1 MSDKLRKL
9 KDVVLKQIKQ
19 SSLVFIVGHNNP
31 DYDSIGSSLG
41 LSTLAKSLGKKT
53 YIIVD
58 DSPLDMDPGVKKILD
73 ESREEHNIIT
83 LEEVNSLVNEN
94 SLLFVTDVNKQ
105 YLIAPKNDLN
115 KFKNVFIIDHH
126 EEDEFTI
133 HNAIK
138 YIDTK
143 ASSASEIITQ
153 VLNATQTKYKKE
165 VANYLLAG
173 IILDTKRF
181 MKNTTPATLD
191 AAEKLFRK
199 GADYDAVNRLFIA
212 NYIEDKMI
220 YSLIFGEKQVENE
233 SDTKELIIANT
244 HVRVYK
250 RSLLRETT
258 VSYTLN
264 RERPKTIYRQVDLA
278 KTADKMLKYADVSVV
293 MGYTNEYNV
302 GLSARSKCDINVGNI
317 LKNLQTLELPEDKE
331 IILPPSIEKIKSG
344 GGNQCSAG
352 GCITASN
359 IFAVEQV
366 ILDLMMDVMPDTIEN
381 QSKELVKKRKEISI

>member
-1 MSDKLRKL
+1 
-9 KDVVLKQIKQ
+9 
-19 SSLVFIVGHNNP
+19 
-31 DYDSIGSSLG
+31 
-41 LSTLAKSLGKKT
+41 
-53 YIIVD
+53 
-58 DSPLDMDPGVKKILD
+58 
-73 ESREEHNIIT
+73 
-83 LEEVNSLVNEN
+83 
-94 SLLFVTDVNKQ
+94 
-105 YLIAPKNDLN
+105 
-115 KFKNVFIIDHH
+115 
-126 EEDEFTI
+126 
-133 HNAIK
+133 
-138 YIDTK
+138 
-143 ASSASEIITQ
+143 
-153 VLNATQTKYKKE
+153 
-165 VANYLLAG
+165 
-173 IILDTKRF
+173 

-212 NYIEDKMI
+212 NYLEDKMI

-366 ILDLMMDVMPDTIEN
+366 ILNLMMDVMPDTIEN

>member
-1 MSDKLRKL
+1 
-9 KDVVLKQIKQ
+9 
-19 SSLVFIVGHNNP
+19 
-31 DYDSIGSSLG
+31 
-41 LSTLAKSLGKKT
+41 
-53 YIIVD
+53 
-58 DSPLDMDPGVKKILD
+58 
-73 ESREEHNIIT
+73 
-83 LEEVNSLVNEN
+83 
-94 SLLFVTDVNKQ
+94 
-105 YLIAPKNDLN
+105 
-115 KFKNVFIIDHH
+115 
-126 EEDEFTI
+126 
-133 HNAIK
+133 
-138 YIDTK
+138 
-143 ASSASEIITQ
+143 
-153 VLNATQTKYKKE
+153 
-165 VANYLLAG
+165 
-173 IILDTKRF
+173 
-181 MKNTTPATLD
+181 MK
-191 AAEKLFRK
+191 
-199 GADYDAVNRLFIA
+199 
-212 NYIEDKMI
+212 
-220 YSLIFGEKQVENE
+220 KQVENE